1 MSDGEINNWRG
12 WQMTD
17 FNIIPDQ
24 TPITYHG
31 VVVGHTVGEQEVG
44 KPVNCV
50 LYPNID
56 LLQYLN
62 TGKLA
67 SLEVSFVGAE

>member
-1 MSDGEINNWRG
+1 
-12 WQMTD
+12 MTD
-17 FNIIPDQ
+17 FEKIPDQ

-62 TGKLA
+62 TGKVA
-67 SLEVSFVGAE
+67 SFEISFLEV